1 MEDWWFYE
9 KHTDGYEVRWRI
21 TDVLHRE
28 TTPYQQLA
36 VLETV
41 EWGRALV
48 LDGVLQLT
56 EKDEYV
62 YHEMIAHVIMN
73 SHPHPESVLIIGGGD
88 GGALREVLKHRQVKD
103 VDLVE
108 IDRRVVEVSQ
118 QFFPQVAGS
127 FNDPRAHLHVA
138 DGFDFIRSAT
148 REYDVI
154 IVDSSDPVGPSEKL
168 FSVDFYLDLHQML
181 KPDGMVVVQS
191 ESPVFYSSHFIACQA
206 NLQLVYPIV
215 AVYLAPVSTYVSGP
229 WAFTV
234 GSKQHDPRVIN
245 NDQPVLTDLK
255 YYTEEL
261 HKAVFCLPRFVQDMI
276 PEPE

>member
-118 QFFPQVAGS
+118 QFFPQV
-127 FNDPRAHLHVA
+127 FQRALLQHFYG
-138 DGFDFIRSAT
+138 GFAFIHG
-148 REYDVI
+148 EGYV
-154 IVDSSDPVGPSEKL
+154 
-168 FSVDFYLDLHQML
+168 
-181 KPDGMVVVQS
+181 PDRQS
-191 ESPVFYSSHFIACQA
+191 GQ
-206 NLQLVYPIV
+206 YPIFDD
-215 AVYLAPVSTYVSGP
+215 LALF
-229 WAFTV
+229 WW
-234 GSKQHDPRVIN
+234 QVI
-245 NDQPVLTDLK
+245 
-255 YYTEEL
+255 
-261 HKAVFCLPRFVQDMI
+261 
-276 PEPE
+276 